1 MADRQSEWVLEGGT
15 GSRLITRRPIVVT
28 PAVHIY
34 SARLSVNISLR
45 PLLAVRQAQIASFSR
60 SPRAPFSKQRFLGV
74 CCGFGWQ
81 ILLACPGGSTRKE
94 QGSRIPVARRSA
106 RPEPKRIWTGGEAG
120 NQPRHSN
127 IIRTTIATTTTI
139 VSPPQGS
146 TFDHFAR
153 KLNLN
158 WKFLTPACDNLKS
171 IHKNLHETGTVQKT
185 ATENETLTKGIA

>member
-1 MADRQSEWVLEGGT
+1 MPSNF
-15 GSRLITRRPIVVT
+15 P
-28 PAVHIY
+28 
-34 SARLSVNISLR
+34 SLTFNTFNLLR
-45 PLLAVRQAQIASFSR
+45 LLAVRQAQIASFSR

-146 TFDHFAR
+146 VSGLTFVLTRERMHTRMWNTSKKGMGLGRAM
-153 KLNLN
+153 KLCTAENNSLVWN
-158 WKFLTPACDNLKS
+158 IWPFWKVNYLINQITRN
-171 IHKNLHETGTVQKT
+171 VQNKHT
-185 ATENETLTKGIA
+185 FSMAGQHLRC

>member
-1 MADRQSEWVLEGGT
+1 MPSNF
-15 GSRLITRRPIVVT
+15 P
-28 PAVHIY
+28 
-34 SARLSVNISLR
+34 SLTFNTFNLLR
-45 PLLAVRQAQIASFSR
+45 LLAVRQAQIASFSR

-146 TFDHFAR
+146 VSGLTFV
-153 KLNLN
+153 
-158 WKFLTPACDNLKS
+158 LTRERMHTRMWNTSKKGMGFGKSDEAVHGGKQFISLKYLALLES
-171 IHKNLHETGTVQKT
+171 
-185 ATENETLTKGIA
+185 